1 MAIRDP
7 RDERIRARRRNAA
20 VEVVAVMVFLAVIV
34 AMAIWFFFL
43 AGSPMAP
50 YN

>member
-1 MAIRDP
+1 MATRDP

-20 VEVVAVMVFLAVIV
+20 VEAVAVTVFLAVVV